1 MIHYTML
8 GTNDLARAI
17 RFYDPLFLEM
27 GMAVY
32 WRDERVSAWGMPGD
46 SSRPLFFV
54 GYPRDKK
61 EATVGNGS
69 MIAFRID
76 EPAKIDH
83 LYALALELG
92 GTDAGPAGPRP
103 EYGETQYAAY
113 VRDPDGNKLAFVNYL
128 F

>member
-17 RFYDPLFLEM
+17 RFYDPLFQEM
-27 GMAVY
+27 GMAVC
-32 WRDERVSAWGMPGD
+32 WRDEHVTSWSVPGD

-61 EATVGNGS
+61 A
-69 MIAFRID
+69 AID
-76 EPAKIDH
+76 R
-83 LYALALELG
+83 LYALALALG
-92 GTDAGPAGPRP
+92 GTDEGPAGPRP

-113 VRDPDGNKLAFVNYL
+113 VRDPDGNKIAFVNYQ